1 MKREQKEDKILTAA
15 LRHFSHYG
23 YRKTSLEEVARD
35 CGMTTGNI
43 YFYVKNKEDLY
54 QKSVSRALLTWRDHA
69 AKTIADEGELIE
81 RFKNMALA
89 SFDYV
94 TTHQELRSLLQ
105 LDPDIFTIS
114 PGEDR
119 FRDINLGAIQM
130 IRAVLETGIAEG
142 TFQPDMDLDG
152 TADFI
157 WSVYVMFLIRAYH
170 KNEVDKNIR
179 RIYERGIE
187 VILRGLLH
195 K

>member
-1 MKREQKEDKILTAA
+1 MKREQKKEKILTVA
-15 LRHFSHYG
+15 LRHFSLYG

-43 YFYVKNKEDLY
+43 YFYVQNKEDLY
-54 QKSVSRALLTWRDHA
+54 RKAVSRALITWRDHA
-69 AKTIADEGELIE
+69 AKTMAGTGELVE
-81 RFKNMALA
+81 RFKKTALA

-94 TTHQELRSLLQ
+94 TANEELRSLLQ

-130 IRAVLETGIAEG
+130 IRGVLDAGIAEK
-142 TFQPDMDLDG
+142 TFQPDMDIDG

-170 KNEVDKNIR
+170 KNEVDTNIR

-195 K
+195 S